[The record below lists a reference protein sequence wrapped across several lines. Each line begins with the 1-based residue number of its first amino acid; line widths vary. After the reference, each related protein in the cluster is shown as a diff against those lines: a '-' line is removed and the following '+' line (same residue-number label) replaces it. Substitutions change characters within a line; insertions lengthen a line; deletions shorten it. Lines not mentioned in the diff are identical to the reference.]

1 MTMAWIFMTVA
12 TNWKIFMAVASVGM
26 SFRSMLVILRAAL
39 VAMAVDMLSMWK
51 GVKMYLQIDKNL
63 TRSFTTYIKVGLLT
77 GILQPVK
84 LIDNI

>member
-12 TNWKIFMAVASVGM
+12 TNWKIFMAVALVGM
-26 SFRSMLVILRAAL
+26 SFRAMVVILRAAL